1 MRANEKEILYSLLKK
16 TACYFH
22 GYKPLSFSSDINF
35 LDDEEISVNNESK
48 EIQENIETKIT
59 QTITLTDIN
68 TKIKKCT
75 RCKLARTR
83 NNVVC
88 GCGIPT
94 SRILIIGEGPGF
106 EEDKQGLPF
115 VGKAGFL
122 LDKMLSAISLDR
134 KTNCYITNIVKCRP
148 PENRD
153 PYPDEQD
160 ACISFL
166 EAQIQIIKP
175 VIILCL
181 GRISSHK
188 LLDTTDS
195 ISNLHGKFYEYNHI
209 PLMVTYHPSA
219 LLRNEELKRP
229 TWEDLKLFRTKL
241 KELAPAYDEN
251 FITK

>member
-1 MRANEKEILYSLLKK
+1 MKSDEKQLIYSFLQKA
-16 TACYFH
+16 ACYFH
-22 GYKPLSFSSDINF
+22 GYKPSNFSADVKFSEDVEKQEETVIPQQQIDKKIESPISLNEINA
-35 LDDEEISVNNESK
+35 
-48 EIQENIETKIT
+48 
-59 QTITLTDIN
+59 
-68 TKIKKCT
+68 KIKRCT
-75 RCKLARTR
+75 RCDLARTR

-88 GCGIPT
+88 GCGVPT
-94 SRILIIGEGPGF
+94 SRILIVGEGPGF
-106 EEDKQGLPF
+106 EEDRQGLPF

-134 KTNCYITNIVKCRP
+134 NTNCYITNIVKCRP

-153 PYPDEQD
+153 PLPEEQA

-188 LLDTTDS
+188 LLDTNAPIGS
-195 ISNLHGKFYEYNHI
+195 LHGKFFEYNHI

-229 TWEDLKLFRTKL
+229 AWEDLKTFRNKL
-241 KELAPAYDEN
+241 KELSPSYDEN
-251 FITK
+251 FIKK

>member
-1 MRANEKEILYSLLKK
+1 MKSDEKQLIYSFLQKA
-16 TACYFH
+16 ACYFH
-22 GYKPLSFSSDINF
+22 GYKPSNFSADVNFSD
-35 LDDEEISVNNESK
+35 DVEKQEEIIIPQQQIDKKTESPISLNE
-48 EIQENIETKIT
+48 
-59 QTITLTDIN
+59 IN
-68 TKIKKCT
+68 VKIKRCT
-75 RCKLARTR
+75 RCDLARTR

-88 GCGIPT
+88 
-94 SRILIIGEGPGF
+94 GPGF

-134 KTNCYITNIVKCRP
+134 NTNCYITNIVKCRP

-153 PYPDEQD
+153 PLPEEQA

-181 GRISSHK
+181 GRISSYK
-188 LLDTTDS
+188 LLDTNAPIGS
-195 ISNLHGKFYEYNHI
+195 LHGKFFEYNHI

-229 TWEDLKLFRTKL
+229 AWEDLKTFRNKL
-241 KELAPAYDEN
+241 KELSPSYDEN
-251 FITK
+251 FIKK